1 MEIVIGRRHP
11 YNASMPPD
19 TKRELLSIIIMIS
32 AIGLVLIVTTI
43 LLMSAW
49 RRHLARNKAKADRGR
64 DHTHDEPDIWK
75 AGGQRLLNELT
86 DSGAMDLGDSEDE
99 STGPGDPDEYDDG
112 YPREEPF

>member
-1 MEIVIGRRHP
+1 
-11 YNASMPPD
+11 MPPD
-19 TKRELLSIIIMIS
+19 AKRELLSIIIMIS

-49 RRHLARNKAKADRGR
+49 RRHLARNKAKADSGR
-64 DHTHDEPDIWK
+64 DHARDEPDIWK

-86 DSGAMDLGDSEDE
+86 DSGAMDLDDSEDE
-99 STGPGDPDEYDDG
+99 STDSDEYDDG